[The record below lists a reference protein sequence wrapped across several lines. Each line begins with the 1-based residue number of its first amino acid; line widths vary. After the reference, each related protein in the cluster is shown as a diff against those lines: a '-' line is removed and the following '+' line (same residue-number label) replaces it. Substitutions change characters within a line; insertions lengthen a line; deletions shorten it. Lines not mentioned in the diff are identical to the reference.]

1 MAQPTITRAS
11 NRSQFSLR
19 QFEND
24 VLNLASTVHEFRN
37 KLKKLYKNISAKDVQ
52 LFVEY
57 CTDAIDSFEH
67 YRRPYIPEEPVR
79 PNTDKTSQT
88 IIERLERQN
97 QKLDS
102 ELSEAIQAKDRALNR
117 LGELQTRVLQQDT
130 TEIPF
135 LSDENRPTNLGMKFK
150 ELFEDEWTNAFSILT
165 ASKGLK
171 DDEGIEI
178 LLKLLKDSNFLCKEA
193 SANMRSSIERIVT
206 HPTYLTQTTRGTEAT
221 DDESGPTLSAPAW
234 SRGGGDPKVGQSH
247 VSREAVKQNLAGDL
261 STKAVD
267 QKQQLHLQQQQEQKK
282 QKQQEH
288 DGHDGMRKGA
298 GIRSTLE
305 NPIRDFCKYSADEV
319 LKNVDLESIVWKII
333 RDLKFQKALLNH
345 KDITNFVVQCLRLC
359 WLMQAQYPPMVLDF
373 SFRSGDVF
381 NTDALAAYS
390 TRGPTI
396 AYMVW
401 PPLRLHMDGP
411 LVCKGYAEGLKK

>member
-1 MAQPTITRAS
+1 
-11 NRSQFSLR
+11 
-19 QFEND
+19 
-24 VLNLASTVHEFRN
+24 
-37 KLKKLYKNISAKDVQ
+37 KLYKNISAKDVQ

-178 LLKLLKDSNFLCKEA
+178 LLKLLK
-193 SANMRSSIERIVT
+193 
-206 HPTYLTQTTRGTEAT
+206 AT

-288 DGHDGMRKGA
+288 DGHDGMRK
-298 GIRSTLE
+298 
-305 NPIRDFCKYSADEV
+305 
-319 LKNVDLESIVWKII
+319 SIVWKII